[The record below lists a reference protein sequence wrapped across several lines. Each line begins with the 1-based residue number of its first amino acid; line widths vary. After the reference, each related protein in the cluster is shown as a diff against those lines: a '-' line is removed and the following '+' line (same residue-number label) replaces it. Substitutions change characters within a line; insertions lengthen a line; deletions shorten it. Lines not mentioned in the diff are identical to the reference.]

1 MLKNRNVYLLCLF
14 SLFQNLP
21 FVNSLWVP
29 TQGWYLEW
37 AKYAKSGI
45 IYRDFYQPFGPTYT
59 FLNVIWSISPD
70 PLLAQRLGDLVIWT
84 FLLIGIYIFLL
95 NFLPSSF
102 SFFSALISSTIF
114 QFSAT
119 NTIGGYYELSL
130 CFIVWAGIA
139 LLNKSNLF
147 GFFGGCFLSL
157 GVLTKQN
164 WLPIFVVVLIF
175 SLFSW
180 RSVPKQIAMRL
191 LLFTLGALSVFA
203 LLAIYLFINGALTD
217 FLLAMLSAGGKSPN
231 IERLFQNLILPIT
244 QSNSLILAF
253 LLSICFMP
261 QNKMVSNFRGYY
273 WQYILFAIVLTKYF
287 LPLGFQSLL
296 WGRLDL
302 LLIIIISF
310 LLLLRIKDSR
320 HSNYAAYLIFA
331 SSLTPGFFIIFTD
344 LVLRLRPKTNVASE
358 LNEVATHVATQLT
371 NIALPLS
378 ILGFV
383 LFYRRKQ
390 LVNIGL
396 HENQEKLQN
405 LFLFTLFLSGVLN
418 SFNGGFDFNS
428 NLIMGSLGIGFILK
442 EISKSVEY
450 YRPLICVALLFMFS
464 SLSIAGN
471 VYSWF
476 GWDEKVGIH
485 TNKKVNDTDL
495 FRNFI
500 LTQEE
505 HNFYSQLS
513 TLITS
518 ARQEIDPKFTDD
530 PTFMTFPMQP
540 IVNRLQSVSPYA
552 LRCPV
557 LHFDICNDF
566 EAKKDYRNIQV
577 NPPDIV
583 VLFDLGD
590 SFIQENEKAWRYGK
604 KSVYRSIQD
613 LLLSDRYVKIGE
625 VMGVK
630 SNLATVSVLVSA
642 RAHLPKN

>member
-1 MLKNRNVYLLCLF
+1 
-14 SLFQNLP
+14 
-21 FVNSLWVP
+21 VP

>member
-1 MLKNRNVYLLCLF
+1 MLKNRNVYFLSLF

-59 FLNVIWSISPD
+59 FLNMIWSIFPD
-70 PLLAQRLGDLVIWT
+70 PLLAQRLGDLLVWT

-95 NFLPSSF
+95 NFLPSRF

-139 LLNKSNLF
+139 LQKKSNLF
-147 GFFGGCFLSL
+147 SFFGGCFLSL

-164 WLPIFVVVLIF
+164 WLPIFVVFTIF
-175 SLFSW
+175 SLVSW
-180 RSVPKQIAMRL
+180 RSVANQIVKRVM
-191 LLFTLGALSVFA
+191 LFTIGALSVFA
-203 LLAIYLFINGALTD
+203 ILALYLFLNGALTD

-231 IERLFQNLILPIT
+231 VERLLQNLILPIT
-244 QSNSLILAF
+244 QSNSLILVF

-261 QNKMVSNFRGYY
+261 QNKMVPNFRGYY

-287 LPLGFQSLL
+287 LPLRFQGLL
-296 WGRLDL
+296 WGRSDL
-302 LLIIIISF
+302 VLIIIISF
-310 LLLLRIKDSR
+310 LLLIRVRDFGR
-320 HSNYAAYLIFA
+320 SNYAAYLIVA
-331 SSLTPGFFIIFTD
+331 SSLIPGFFIIFTD
-344 LVLRLRPKTNVASE
+344 LVLRLRPNTNVALE
-358 LNEVATHVATQLT
+358 LNATATHIATQFT

-383 LFYRRKQ
+383 LFFRRKK
-390 LVNIGL
+390 LFHTGL
-396 HENQEKLQN
+396 DENQERLQS
-405 LFLFTLFLSGVLN
+405 LFLITLFLSGVLN

-428 NLIMGSLGIGFILK
+428 NLILGSLGIGFILK
-442 EISKSVEY
+442 KISKSVEF
-450 YRPLICVALLFMFS
+450 YRPLICVALLFVFAS
-464 SLSIAGN
+464 VSIAGN

-518 ARQEIDPKFTDD
+518 ARQEIDPKFTDN
-530 PTFMTFPMQP
+530 PTLMTFPMQP
-540 IVNRLQSVSPYA
+540 IVNRLQPVSPYV

-566 EAKKDYRNIQV
+566 EAKKDYKNIQV

-583 VLFDLGD
+583 VVFDLGD
-590 SFIQENEKAWRYGK
+590 PFIEENENAWRYGK

-613 LLLSDRYVKIGE
+613 FLLSERYVKIGE
-625 VMGVK
+625 VLGVK
-630 SNLATVSVLVSA
+630 SNLAKVSVLVSV
-642 RAHLPKN
+642 RAHLTKS